1 VTPLR
6 IPDFRRLWLA
16 GLISDTGDWLML
28 VSLPILVYRYTG
40 SALGTAFAF
49 LVELAPPVLLA
60 PLAGRIADQL
70 DRARTLTVISLAQA
84 ALLTPLLVVDGRGG
98 LPVIYAVIALQ
109 AALASV
115 FDPTKNALLPTLVG
129 RGQLVPANSLIGLN
143 ENLGRLVGG
152 PLGGLLLAV
161 GGGLSTIVAVDA
173 ASFLLA
179 VALIAPISRT
189 PAATGIA
196 NSVRS
201 PEAPGWRATLSA
213 RQIRGTLLVAF
224 TASVAQGIFVVL
236 FVLFVARSLHGG
248 PAEIGLLRGVQAVGS
263 IAAGVLLATSRPLA
277 PGRLTAAAA
286 AAFGLISLTVW
297 NAPDLST
304 AAPLY
309 IALFIAVGA
318 PGIGLTT
325 GLVSA
330 AQQAT
335 IDGQR
340 GKAFAAVGVAIA
352 LGEAIGILAAGVLGD
367 PLGIATLLN
376 AQGTLYLIAAGLAVR
391 WMIAPGFRRP
401 LIPSAPPPA
410 SQPR

>member
-1 VTPLR
+1 MSPLR

-16 GLISDTGDWLML
+16 GLISDTGDWLLL
-28 VSLPILVYRYTG
+28 VSLPILVYSYTG

-49 LVELAPPVLLA
+49 LVELAPPVLMA
-60 PLAGRIADQL
+60 PLAGRIADRL
-70 DRARTLTVISLAQA
+70 DRARTLTVIALAQA
-84 ALLTPLLVVDGRGG
+84 ALLTPLLLVDGRGG

-115 FDPTKNALLPTLVG
+115 FGPTKNALLPTLVG
-129 RGQLVPANSLIGLN
+129 RDQLVPANSLIGLN

-152 PLGGLLLAV
+152 PLGGLLLVV
-161 GGGLSTIVAVDA
+161 GGGLPTIVAVDA
-173 ASFLLA
+173 ASFVLA
-179 VALIAPISRT
+179 VALVAPIGRT
-189 PAATGIA
+189 RAASGIA
-196 NSVRS
+196 SSVRS
-201 PEAPGWRATLSA
+201 AEAAGWRAALGP
-213 RQIRGTLLVAF
+213 REIRGTLLVAF

-248 PAEIGLLRGVQAVGS
+248 PAETGLLRGVQAVGS
-263 IAAGVLLATSRPLA
+263 IAAGLLLATSRPLA
-277 PGRLTAAAA
+277 PGRLTASAA

-304 AAPLY
+304 AVPLY

-325 GLVSA
+325 GLASA

-335 IDGQR
+335 IEGQR
-340 GKAFAAVGVAIA
+340 GTAFAAVGVAVA
-352 LGEAIGILAAGVLGD
+352 LGEAIGILAAGALGD
-367 PLGIATLLN
+367 PLGITTLLN
-376 AQGTLYLIAAGLAVR
+376 AQGALYVIAAGLAAR

-401 LIPSAPPPA
+401 LIPSARPPA